1 MADPGSAGV
10 FVSAENN
17 WKEARLSA
25 GIVVIRHFGAEP
37 NFLLLRAYEYWDFP
51 KGIVEP
57 GELPLEAALREVEE
71 ETTLRNLQFKWG
83 QEFRETPRYG
93 KGKVARYYLAESRGG
108 DVLLPISPELGFPE
122 HDEYRW
128 LAYRNAASL
137 LNERLLPILDWANHI
152 VRGAGAA

>member
-1 MADPGSAGV
+1 MADPGSAGF

-17 WKEARLSA
+17 RKEARLSA

-71 ETTLRNLQFKWG
+71 ETTLSDLQFKWG
-83 QEFRETPRYG
+83 QEFRETPPYG
-93 KGKVARYYLAESRGG
+93 KGKIARYYVAESSDGA
-108 DVLLPISPELGFPE
+108 VFLPISPELGFPE

-128 LAYRNAASL
+128 LVYRNAATL
-137 LNERLLPILDWANHI
+137 LNERLRPILDWAYHL
-152 VRGAGAA
+152 VRSDGPA